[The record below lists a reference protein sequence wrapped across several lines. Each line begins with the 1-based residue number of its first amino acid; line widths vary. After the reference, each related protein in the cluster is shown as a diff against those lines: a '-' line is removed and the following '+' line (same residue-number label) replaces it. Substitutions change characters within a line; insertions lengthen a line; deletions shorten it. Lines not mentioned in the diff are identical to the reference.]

1 MFLPISSLEL
11 QALVFQPFHF
21 FSVNQMSTDSKLLPL
36 LNNSLDEI
44 ETIHDI
50 LFSAK
55 ASFSNAIAQRPSC
68 TNKVVPRLYDGEK
81 ILLAAIDKVLLHAKK
96 AAGKISKER
105 NDLLATVQSTERSR
119 ANYVS
124 ALKKLANARN
134 IHRVSSRQHNLRMP
148 TKSMQKLRNNG
159 ASSNELPA
167 KKLSNTTHTVS
178 PRVLYPP
185 AKKSFSASPRLSTS
199 AFHASNA
206 QFLSAQSSE
215 GNCKDINHMQRVFT
229 NPPTSKISAGKKVKR
244 MKQLQVMKR
253 TEISDT
259 KSMLSLGGSSLDD
272 VIANLPIDEPTQSL
286 DRKSEE
292 TSTSCSF
299 AESRK
304 ATFSLREDSIDDI
317 FKASPTNGNVESIAP
332 ADRQSLTANNVGPI
346 ALGQKIPNSGS
357 GANISKKNK
366 QQIHAA
372 EKTSTRKSKRPAA
385 LAGAVYKEEFAS
397 DDDL

>member
-1 MFLPISSLEL
+1 
-11 QALVFQPFHF
+11 
-21 FSVNQMSTDSKLLPL
+21 MSTDSKMLPL
-36 LNNSLDEI
+36 LNNFLDEV

-68 TNKVVPRLYDGEK
+68 TNKVVPRQYDGEE
-81 ILLAAIDKVLLHAKK
+81 ILLVLLYAKTV
-96 AAGKISKER
+96 AVKISKER

-185 AKKSFSASPRLSTS
+185 AMKSFPASPRLSTS

-206 QFLSAQSSE
+206 QFSSAQSSE
-215 GNCKDINHMQRVFT
+215 GNGKDINHIQRVIT

-272 VIANLPIDEPTQSL
+272 VIAYLQMGDEPTQSL

-292 TSTSCSF
+292 PSTSCSF

-304 ATFSLREDSIDDI
+304 ATFSFREDSIEDI
-317 FKASPTNGNVESIAP
+317 FKASPNNGNVESIAP
-332 ADRQSLTANNVGPI
+332 ADRESLTADNVGPI
-346 ALGQKIPNSGS
+346 ALGQKIPNSG
-357 GANISKKNK
+357 
-366 QQIHAA
+366 
-372 EKTSTRKSKRPAA
+372 
-385 LAGAVYKEEFAS
+385 FC
-397 DDDL
+397 

>member
-1 MFLPISSLEL
+1 
-11 QALVFQPFHF
+11 
-21 FSVNQMSTDSKLLPL
+21 MSTDSKLLPL
-36 LNNSLDEI
+36 LNNSLDKI
-44 ETIHDI
+44 ETIQDI

-81 ILLAAIDKVLLHAKK
+81 TLLSAIDKVLLHAKK
-96 AAGKISKER
+96 AAGKFSKER
-105 NDLLATVQSTERSR
+105 NDLPATVQST
-119 ANYVS
+119 
-124 ALKKLANARN
+124 
-134 IHRVSSRQHNLRMP
+134 

-185 AKKSFSASPRLSTS
+185 AMKSFSASPRLSTS

-215 GNCKDINHMQRVFT
+215 GNCKDINHIQRVIT
-229 NPPTSKISAGKKVKR
+229 NPSRPKISAGKKVKR
-244 MKQLQVMKR
+244 MKQLQVLKR

-272 VIANLPIDEPTQSL
+272 VIANLPIEDEPTQSL

-292 TSTSCSF
+292 PSTSCSF

-317 FKASPTNGNVESIAP
+317 FKSSPTNVTLNRLLLLTENL
-332 ADRQSLTANNVGPI
+332 LTANKVGPI
-346 ALGQKIPNSGS
+346 ALGQKIPTSGS
-357 GANISKKNK
+357 GANVSKKNK
-366 QQIHAA
+366 QQIHAV
-372 EKTSTRKSKRPAA
+372 EKTSTRKSKRSAA